1 MKKLFL
7 ILQVIAAIAVITTGV
22 YFARI
27 KEIYSGE
34 VMIAGSQGHASS
46 TPLSNVT
53 VRIYRKSEIKKWVSN
68 EFVTSFLHWKDR
80 EAELELLNEMDNLYS
95 STLGIK
101 DAERD
106 TQTYTAQKNR
116 ASKLAEYKKEKKRG
130 FAPVP
135 FPENLFRQI
144 REEIPKDLFIPAKS
158 LFFHKK
164 ENIPKP
170 QKEEFFK
177 SIESKFHD
185 ISLKNLEQIRQKFE
199 AETWDELI
207 NYKPHYSVKQAEKI
221 FGDFGRIDS
230 IAKQL
235 RQFAINEQE
244 VQQLAPDPMMEKKT
258 DQLGKVSFAIK
269 QHWATWPF
277 FKKNVTEEK
286 EFVVAAISL
295 PGASHPMRTIAW
307 IKNIKLDE
315 KARTSI
321 QSLPFFPPS
330 QSFKLS
336 GDKPTADISKADDLA
351 LQEVIETHEGL
362 EPLEFETPLNPHT
375 LIEAIALLVRKTKG
389 HAGGSHGEHGHGKGH
404 GSRQDSHDPHGHH
417 GEIPEKPTH
426 SGQVKPNDH
435 HEQDHKKPATHS
447 AEQHSSAVTPAP
459 H

>member
-7 ILQVIAAIAVITTGV
+7 ILKVIAAIAVITTGV

-27 KEIYSGE
+27 REIYSGE
-34 VMIAGSQGHASS
+34 VMVAGSQGHAFP
-46 TPLSNVT
+46 TALSDVT
-53 VRIYRKSEIKKWVSN
+53 VRLYRKSEIKKWVSN

-101 DAERD
+101 DAERE
-106 TQTYTAQKNR
+106 TKTYTAQKNR
-116 ASKLAEYKKEKKRG
+116 SSKLAEYKKEKKRG

-135 FPENLFRQI
+135 FPEDLFRQI
-144 REEIPKDLFIPAKS
+144 REEIPKDLFVPAKS

-177 SIESKFHD
+177 SLESKFHD
-185 ISLKNLEQIRQKFE
+185 ISQHNLEQIRHKFE

-207 NYKPHYSVKQAEKI
+207 NYKPHYSVEQAEKI
-221 FGDFGRIDS
+221 FRGFGRIDS
-230 IAKQL
+230 IAKKL

-244 VQQLAPDPMMEKKT
+244 VQHLAPDPMMEKKT
-258 DQLGKVSFAIK
+258 DQHGKVSFAIK
-269 QHWATWPF
+269 QHWASWPF
-277 FKKNVTEEK
+277 FKKSVTEEK

-321 QSLPFFPPS
+321 QSLPFFPPN

-336 GDKPTADISKADDLA
+336 GDKDKAGSQTVDISRADDLIP
-351 LQEVIETHEGL
+351 QVIEVKAHEGL
-362 EPLEFETPLNPHT
+362 EPHEFKKPLNPHT
-375 LIEAIALLVRKTKG
+375 HIEAISLLVSKTKG
-389 HAGGSHGEHGHGKGH
+389 HGHGKERGGVHNKHSHTGQVNPKQHDEEGH
-404 GSRQDSHDPHGHH
+404 
-417 GEIPEKPTH
+417 EKPAKT
-426 SGQVKPNDH
+426 
-435 HEQDHKKPATHS
+435 A
-447 AEQHSSAVTPAP
+447 AP

>member
-7 ILQVIAAIAVITTGV
+7 ILKVIAAIAVITTGV

-27 KEIYSGE
+27 REIYSGE
-34 VMIAGSQGHASS
+34 VMVAGSQGHAFP
-46 TPLSNVT
+46 TALSDVT
-53 VRIYRKSEIKKWVSN
+53 VRLYRKSEIKKWVSN

-95 STLGIK
+95 SILGIK
-101 DAERD
+101 DAERE
-106 TQTYTAQKNR
+106 TKTYTAQKNR
-116 ASKLAEYKKEKKRG
+116 SSKLAKYKKEKKRG

-135 FPENLFRQI
+135 FPEDLFRQI
-144 REEIPKDLFIPAKS
+144 REEIPKDLFVPAKS

-177 SIESKFHD
+177 SLESKFHD
-185 ISLKNLEQIRQKFE
+185 ISQHNLEQIRHKFE

-207 NYKPHYSVKQAEKI
+207 NYKPHYSIEHAEKI
-221 FGDFGRIDS
+221 FRGFGRIDS
-230 IAKQL
+230 IAKKL

-244 VQQLAPDPMMEKKT
+244 VQHLAPDPMMEKKT
-258 DQLGKVSFAIK
+258 DQHGKVSFAIK
-269 QHWATWPF
+269 QHWASWPF
-277 FKKNVTEEK
+277 FKKSVTEEK

-295 PGASHPMRTIAW
+295 PRASHPMRTIAW

-336 GDKPTADISKADDLA
+336 GDNCTADISKVDELG
-351 LQEVIETHEGL
+351 LQEVIEAHEGL

-375 LIEAIALLVRKTKG
+375 LLETIALLVRKTKG
-389 HAGGSHGEHGHGKGH
+389 HEEGSHGEHGHGKGH
-404 GSRQDSHDPHGHH
+404 GSRQDSH
-417 GEIPEKPTH
+417 
-426 SGQVKPNDH
+426 
-435 HEQDHKKPATHS
+435 EQDHKKPSTHS
-447 AEQHSSAVTPAP
+447 TEQHSSAVTPAT